1 MPLRFDFM
9 GIEGQPKMFGSLK
22 SKGTGMGRAELSAM
36 LENMPIGVMT
46 CDLKDFRINYVNP
59 QTIESLK
66 LIEDALPCRAE
77 DIVGQCI
84 DIFHKNPA
92 HQRTLL
98 SNPKNLP
105 HRTKLEVGDEI
116 LDLLVSPIYSG
127 GKYIGP
133 MVTWSI
139 VTQQVHAEE
148 EAARLK
154 RMLDE
159 MPINVMLLD
168 KEDFTITYVNK
179 TSIETL
185 RPLQSLLPCPVDKIQ
200 GQCVD
205 IFHKNPAHQR
215 AILSDPTKLPYDA
228 KIKVGDET
236 LDLRVSA
243 VRDSKGNY
251 MGPMLNWTLA
261 TARVKLADDFESN
274 IGSSVAALLE
284 SAQSMQANSTSLAA
298 SSEESNVQAA
308 TVSAATEE
316 LSSSIN
322 EISRQVA
329 TSNEIAGN
337 AVTAA
342 EESNVLITEMSEAA
356 RKISEVVNIIQ
367 DIADQTN
374 LLALNATIEAA
385 RAGEAGKGFAVVASE
400 VKELASQ
407 TSKATEDITKNIGQI
422 QGATDTSVESMQTI
436 QRIIGEVAE
445 ISSGIAAAVEEQSAA
460 TQQVAQNIVG
470 VSDASKE
477 VGEMSTQFQTSAG
490 ALSEEADNLKENVES
505 FLVQVRAM

>member
-1 MPLRFDFM
+1 ML
-9 GIEGQPKMFGSLK
+9 GSLK
-22 SKGTGMGRAELSAM
+22 SRGNGMGRAELAAM
-36 LENMPIGVMT
+36 LDSMPIGVIT

-66 LIEDALPCRAE
+66 LIEDSLPCRADE
-77 DIVGQCI
+77 ILGQCI

-92 HQRTLL
+92 HQRSLL

-105 HRTKLEVGDEI
+105 HRAKLEIGDEI

-127 GKYIGP
+127 SKYVGP

-139 VTQQVHAEE
+139 VTQQVRAEE
-148 EAARLK
+148 QATRLVQ
-154 RMLDE
+154 MLDE

-168 KEDFTITYVNK
+168 KDDFTITYVNK
-179 TSIETL
+179 TSVETL
-185 RPLQSLLPCPVDKIQ
+185 RPLQNLLPCPVDQLK

-215 AILSDPTKLPYDA
+215 AILSDPSKLPWSA
-228 KIKVGDET
+228 RINLGEET
-236 LDLRVSA
+236 LDLRVNA
-243 VRDSKGNY
+243 IRNSKGDY
-251 MGPMLNWTLA
+251 MGPMLNWTVA
-261 TARVKLADDFESN
+261 SGRVKLEQDFEDN
-274 IGSSVAALLE
+274 IGASVNALLE
-284 SAQSMQANSTSLAA
+284 SARSMQENSTSLAA
-298 SSEESNVQAA
+298 SSEETNAQA
-308 TVSAATEE
+308 TIVSGATEE

-322 EISRQVA
+322 EISQQVA
-329 TSNEIAGN
+329 TSNEIARQ

-342 EESNVLITEMSEAA
+342 EDSNELITEMAGAA
-356 RKISEVVNIIQ
+356 RKIGEVVNIIQ

-407 TSKATEDITKNIGQI
+407 TSKATEDITNNIGQI
-422 QGATDTSVESMQTI
+422 QVATDTSVDSMQTI
-436 QRIIGEVAE
+436 QKIIGEIAE
-445 ISSGIAAAVEEQSAA
+445 ISSAIAAAVEEQSAA

-470 VSDASKE
+470 VNDASQA
-477 VGEMSTQFQTSAG
+477 VGEMSSQFQASSSS
-490 ALSEEADNLKENVES
+490 LSEEADNLKENVDG
-505 FLVQVRAM
+505 FLVQVRTM